1 MIIPINQQYRITADP
16 YQWIIQTKRTK
27 YVKEEW
33 RAETYH
39 PTVESALQSLGEL
52 LVRQSNA
59 ETLADALVEVRN
71 VATQL
76 SQALT
81 IDVSELTDSSQ
92 GRRFNG

>member
-1 MIIPINQQYRITADP
+1 MIIPINQQYRITTDP

-27 YVKEEW
+27 YGKEEW

-39 PTVESALQSLGEL
+39 PTFESALQSLGEL

-59 ETLADALVEVRN
+59 ETLADALEAVKTVT
-71 VATQL
+71 TQL

-81 IDVSELTDSSQ
+81 IDISELTDSSQ
-92 GRRFNG
+92 GRRLNG

>member
-1 MIIPINQQYRITADP
+1 MIIPINQQYRITTDP

-27 YVKEEW
+27 YGKEEW

-39 PTVESALQSLGEL
+39 PTFESALQSLGEL

-59 ETLADALVEVRN
+59 ETVADALDAVKTVT
-71 VATQL
+71 TQL

-81 IDVSELTDSSQ
+81 IDICELTDPGQ
-92 GRRFNG
+92 RRRFNG

>member
-27 YVKEEW
+27 YGKEEW

-39 PTVESALQSLGEL
+39 PTFESALQSLGEL
-52 LVRQSNA
+52 LFRQSDA
-59 ETLADALVEVRN
+59 ETLTDALEAMKTVT
-71 VATQL
+71 TQL

-81 IDVSELTDSSQ
+81 IETGELTDSSQ
-92 GRRFNG
+92 RRRFNG

>member
-1 MIIPINQQYRITADP
+1 MIIRINEQYRVTTDP

-27 YVKEEW
+27 YGKEEW

-39 PTVESALQSLGEL
+39 PTFESALQSLGEL

-59 ETLADALVEVRN
+59 ETLADALDAVKTVT
-71 VATQL
+71 TQL

-81 IDVSELTDSSQ
+81 IETGELTDSSQ
-92 GRRFNG
+92 RRRFNG

>member
-1 MIIPINQQYRITADP
+1 MIIPINQQYRITTDP

-27 YVKEEW
+27 YGKEEW

-39 PTVESALQSLGEL
+39 PTFESALQSLGEL

-59 ETLADALVEVRN
+59 ETLADALDAVKTVT
-71 VATQL
+71 TQL

-81 IDVSELTDSSQ
+81 IDISELTDSSQ
-92 GRRFNG
+92 GRRLNG

>member
-1 MIIPINQQYRITADP
+1 MIIPINQQYRITTDP

-27 YVKEEW
+27 YGKEEW
-33 RAETYH
+33 RAETSH
-39 PTVESALQSLGEL
+39 PTFESALQSLGEL

-59 ETLADALVEVRN
+59 ETLVDALVEVRN

-81 IDVSELTDSSQ
+81 IETGELTGSTQ

>member
-1 MIIPINQQYRITADP
+1 MIIPINQQYRIATDP
-16 YQWIIQTKRTK
+16 YQWIIQKKRTRCGE
-27 YVKEEW
+27 EEW

-39 PTVESALQSLGEL
+39 PTFESALQSLGEL

-81 IDVSELTDSSQ
+81 IRIEGLEEAQSQ
-92 GRRFNG
+92 DQDDE